1 MVKLYKKRMNERTY
15 GTNDKLMLAFAP
27 TPRVMDKKGLAVA
40 LLFLFAAAI
49 WAVERTEKAS
59 DLPITW
65 QRLPALSDHLEIR
78 MAFAT
83 EKARHFILPTDEYDQ
98 DES

>member
-1 MVKLYKKRMNERTY
+1 MVKLYKKRMNERTD

-49 WAVERTEKAS
+49 WAVEHLAKAAS
-59 DLPITW
+59 
-65 QRLPALSDHLEIR
+65 S
-78 MAFAT
+78 F
-83 EKARHFILPTDEYDQ
+83 
-98 DES
+98 